1 MCIKSV
7 YAWQNCAVTEKELLE
22 LWNRARTHLV
32 FAQLAPTFLLITT
45 VGLVPGIR
53 EAGPFAVWA
62 TLGILVASGILGAL
76 VEFAA
81 AHEAQAVA
89 RDLAA
94 IVKPSHTTRTIIRF
108 APWLHVA
115 KFVTPAIFVGIF
127 VALAGALLGF

>member
-1 MCIKSV
+1 M
-7 YAWQNCAVTEKELLE
+7 TEKELID

-32 FAQLAPTFLLITT
+32 LAQLAPTFLLITT
-45 VGLVPGIR
+45 VGLVPAIR
-53 EAGPFAVWA
+53 DAGTLVVWA
-62 TLGILVASGILGAL
+62 TLGILLASGILGAL

-89 RDLAA
+89 RDLVA
-94 IVKPSHTTRTIIRF
+94 ITKPSHTSRTIVRF
-108 APWLHVA
+108 APWLSVA

>member
-1 MCIKSV
+1 
-7 YAWQNCAVTEKELLE
+7 VTEKELID

-32 FAQLAPTFLLITT
+32 LAQLAPTFLLITT
-45 VGLVPGIR
+45 VGLVPAIR
-53 EAGPFAVWA
+53 DAGTLVVWA
-62 TLGILVASGILGAL
+62 TLGILLASGILGAL

-89 RDLAA
+89 RDLVA
-94 IVKPSHTTRTIIRF
+94 ITKPSHTSRTIVRF
-108 APWLHVA
+108 APWLSVA

>member
-1 MCIKSV
+1 M
-7 YAWQNCAVTEKELLE
+7 TEKELID

-45 VGLVPGIR
+45 VGLVPAIR
-53 EAGPFAVWA
+53 DAGTLVVWA
-62 TLGILVASGILGAL
+62 TLGILLASGILGAL

-89 RDLAA
+89 RDLVA
-94 IVKPSHTTRTIIRF
+94 VTKPSHTSRTIVRF
-108 APWLHVA
+108 APWLSVA

-127 VALAGALLGF
+127 IALAGALLGF